1 MYIQKPKG
9 NETSELL
16 TKDEKYQ
23 HKFENQ
29 HHNNVIAT
37 KYGCNL
43 LFLQLHNQKRIKIT
57 AHHQNSK
64 HIKIELS

>member
-9 NETSELL
+9 NETDELL
-16 TKDEKYQ
+16 TKHEKYP

-29 HHNNVIAT
+29 HHNNMIAT
-37 KYGCNL
+37 KYGYNL
-43 LFLQLHNQKRIKIT
+43 FFLQLHNQKHIKII
-57 AHHQNSK
+57 AQHLNSR